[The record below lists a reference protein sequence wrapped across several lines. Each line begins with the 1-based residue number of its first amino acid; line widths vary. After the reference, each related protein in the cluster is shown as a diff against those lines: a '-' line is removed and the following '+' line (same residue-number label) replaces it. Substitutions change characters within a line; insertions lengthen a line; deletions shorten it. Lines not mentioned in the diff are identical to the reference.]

1 MRVKLISILFLI
13 FLFGCIKEKREVKT
27 ASVETVSMENYYSDL
42 QQIKQRDTLIALTGF
57 NAYSYFIYRG
67 QPMGYE
73 YELLNLYA
81 KHLGVHLKIKVLR
94 NINDMFSSLIKGN
107 GDIIAYNL
115 TVTSKRKKL
124 VAFTEPLTTT
134 RQVLIQRRPFG
145 WERMTLDQIK
155 QNLISSPIDLI
166 GKEIWV
172 RSGSAYIV
180 RLKHLSEEIGG
191 KIFIKIAP
199 PEMTTEDLIKE
210 VSEGKIDYTVADENI
225 AQLQQAYYR
234 NIDFSV
240 PLSLPQQI
248 AWAVRK
254 TSVDLLRDLNNWL
267 SREKRKIEYY
277 VIYDRYYKNR
287 LAFRRRLRS
296 DFFSHTGGK
305 ISKYDDLIKKYAK
318 ELGWDWRILAALIY
332 RESQFNPKAKSWAG
346 ARGLM
351 QLMPVVAKKYGVKN
365 LNDPVQNIKA
375 GMKYLKWLD
384 KYWSKYIKDKN
395 ERIKFVLASYNIGY
409 GHIQDARRLAE
420 KYGANPNKWED
431 NVEVFLLK
439 KSNPKFYNDKTVHN
453 GFASGK
459 ETVNYVQDIL
469 NFYQTYKKFI
479 S

>member
-1 MRVKLISILFLI
+1 MRVKLIFILFII
-13 FLFGCIKEKREVKT
+13 FLTGCIKEKPQQKNKQS
-27 ASVETVSMENYYSDL
+27 SVIQNAEYYSDL
-42 QQIKQRDTLIALTGF
+42 AQIQQRDTLIALTGY

-94 NINDMFSSLIKGN
+94 NITEMFQMLNQGKG
-107 GDIIAYNL
+107 DLIAYNL
-115 TVTSKRKKL
+115 TVTGSRKKK
-124 VAFTEPLTTT
+124 VAFTIPLNTSK
-134 RQVLIQRRPFG
+134 QVLIQRRPSG

-155 QNLISSPIDLI
+155 KNLIKSSIELI

-172 RSGSAYIV
+172 RNGSAYIQ

-199 PEMTTEDLIKE
+199 PEETTEDLIKK
-210 VSEGKIDYTVADENI
+210 VSDGEIDLTVADENI
-225 AQLQQAYYR
+225 ARLNQAYYR

-240 PLSLPQQI
+240 ELSLPQQI

-254 TSVDLLRDLNNWL
+254 TSVDLLRDLNNWI
-267 SREKRKIEYY
+267 SHEKRRAEYY

-287 LAFRRRLRS
+287 LAYRKRLRS
-296 DFFSHTGGK
+296 QYFSHTGGK
-305 ISKYDDLIKKYAK
+305 ISKYDNLIKKYAA
-318 ELGWDWRILAALIY
+318 ELNWDWRILAALIY

-365 LNDPVQNIKA
+365 INDPVQNLKA

-384 KYWSKYIKDKN
+384 KYWSKYISDKN

-409 GHIQDARRLAE
+409 GHILDARRLAK
-420 KYGANPNKWED
+420 KYGANPNIWEN

-439 KSNPKFYNDKTVHN
+439 KSNPKYYNDKSVRN

-459 ETVNYVQDIL
+459 ETVNYVNDIL
-469 NFYQTYKKFI
+469 NYYQTYKKFI

>member
-1 MRVKLISILFLI
+1 MRVKLIFILFVI
-13 FLFGCIKEKREVKT
+13 FFTGCIKEKPQTKTKQSEV
-27 ASVETVSMENYYSDL
+27 VQNIVYYSDL
-42 QQIKQRDTLIALTGF
+42 AQIQQRDTLIALTGY

-81 KHLGVHLKIKVLR
+81 KHLGVKLKIKVLR
-94 NINDMFSSLIKGN
+94 NITEMFRLLNQGKG
-107 GDIIAYNL
+107 DLIAYNL
-115 TVTSKRKKL
+115 TVTGNRKKEA
-124 VAFTEPLTTT
+124 AFTVPLNTSK
-134 RQVLIQRRPFG
+134 QVLVQRRPAG
-145 WERMTLDQIK
+145 WERMTLDQTRE
-155 QNLISSPIDLI
+155 NLIKSPIELI
-166 GKEIWV
+166 GKEVWV
-172 RSGSAYIV
+172 RNGSVYIQ

-191 KIFIKIAP
+191 EIFIKVAP
-199 PEMTTEDLIKE
+199 PEETTEDLIKK
-210 VSEGKIDYTVADENI
+210 VSDGEIDYTVADENI
-225 AQLQQAYYR
+225 ARLNQAYYR

-240 PLSLPQQI
+240 ALSLPQQI

-254 TSVDLLRDLNNWL
+254 TSVDLLRDLNNWI
-267 SREKRKIEYY
+267 SREKRRTDYY

-296 DFFSHTGGK
+296 EYFSHTGGK
-305 ISKYDDLIKKYAK
+305 ISKYDDLIKKYASQ
-318 ELGWDWRILAALIY
+318 LNWDWRILAALIY

-365 LNDPVQNIKA
+365 LNNPVQNLKA
-375 GMKYLKWLD
+375 GMKYIKWLD
-384 KYWSKYIKDKN
+384 KYWSKYITDKT

-420 KYGANPNKWED
+420 KYGANPNIWEN

-439 KSNPKFYNDKTVHN
+439 KSNPKYYNDKSVRN

-459 ETVNYVQDIL
+459 ETVNYVNDIF

>member
-13 FLFGCIKEKREVKT
+13 FLLGCIKEKHEVKT

-42 QQIKQRDTLIALTGF
+42 RQIKQRDTLIALTGF

-94 NINDMFSSLIKGN
+94 NINDMFASLIKGN

-234 NIDFSV
+234 NINFSV

-248 AWAVRK
+248 A
-254 TSVDLLRDLNNWL
+254 
-267 SREKRKIEYY
+267 
-277 VIYDRYYKNR
+277 
-287 LAFRRRLRS
+287 
-296 DFFSHTGGK
+296 
-305 ISKYDDLIKKYAK
+305 
-318 ELGWDWRILAALIY
+318 
-332 RESQFNPKAKSWAG
+332 
-346 ARGLM
+346 
-351 QLMPVVAKKYGVKN
+351 
-365 LNDPVQNIKA
+365 
-375 GMKYLKWLD
+375 
-384 KYWSKYIKDKN
+384 
-395 ERIKFVLASYNIGY
+395 
-409 GHIQDARRLAE
+409 
-420 KYGANPNKWED
+420 
-431 NVEVFLLK
+431 
-439 KSNPKFYNDKTVHN
+439 
-453 GFASGK
+453 
-459 ETVNYVQDIL
+459 
-469 NFYQTYKKFI
+469 
-479 S
+479 

>member
-1 MRVKLISILFLI
+1 MRVKLITILFLI
-13 FLFGCIKEKREVKT
+13 FLFGCIKEKHEVKT

-42 QQIKQRDTLIALTGF
+42 KQIINRDTLIALTGF

-94 NINDMFSSLIKGN
+94 NINDMFASLIQGK

-124 VAFTEPLTTT
+124 AAFTEPLNTT

-172 RSGSAYIV
+172 SSGSAYIA

-191 KIFIKIAP
+191 EIFIKIAP

-439 KSNPKFYNDKTVHN
+439 KSNPKFYNDKTVRN